1 MSEQVQATATV
12 ETPVGQ
18 QAVDTPA
25 ANRQQTNVISDPRE
39 IATVVMARMNFI
51 NAKKDELTMAIK
63 GLTDLTQQL
72 VRAYAG
78 QMQVIEQLAT
88 RLKALEGTAGT
99 NGVHTQAATSGTHS
113 A

>member
-1 MSEQVQATATV
+1 MSEQVQTTATV
-12 ETPVGQ
+12 GTPVGQ

-25 ANRQQTNVISDPRE
+25 TNRQQTNVISDPRE
-39 IATVVMARMNFI
+39 IAAVVMARMNFI

-99 NGVHTQAATSGTHS
+99 NGVHKQATTPGTHS